1 MSTQGENKQRSVI
14 MVKPYSLYE
23 LSKLYSVD
31 WRTLKRWLEPFLNAI
46 GERRGRF
53 YTIPQVK
60 VIFEKLG
67 LPSVIETD

>member
-1 MSTQGENKQRSVI
+1 MSTGEHKQKSFIR
-14 MVKPYSLYE
+14 VKPYSLCE
-23 LSKLYSVD
+23 LGKLYGVD
-31 WRTLKRWLEPFLNAI
+31 WRTLKRWLEPFISAI

-60 VIFEKLG
+60 IIFDKLG